1 LKTLSCPFCGSS
13 HQDIYDLYYDD
24 LHRLVYCKCGAQAGE
39 ADDEERAIALWNTRT
54 TFESQET
61 PMESLPCPFCGGQE
75 KEDYQQGKYFWVW
88 CKCGAQGSHAANKQE
103 AITLWNSRKAQSNT
117 GENLMQKI
125 IATVLL
131 LPVLTFGSP
140 GLAQVV
146 VDFQSQPTP
155 DPLLQVVKSAT
166 KDKNYSTTL
175 RVANNAV
182 KLFPD
187 LAAAYF
193 YRATALDK
201 LGQPEEARLDFEQ
214 AKKLYLSQLKSVKIS
229 AQEKNE
235 AWVKLG
241 MVEQYL
247 KLLKPQR

>member
-1 LKTLSCPFCGSS
+1 
-13 HQDIYDLYYDD
+13 
-24 LHRLVYCKCGAQAGE
+24 VYCKCGAQAGE
-39 ADDEERAIALWNTRT
+39 ADDEEGATALWNTRT
-54 TFESQET
+54 PVESQET

-88 CKCGAQGSHAANKQE
+88 CKCGAQGSHAANNKE
-103 AITLWNSRKAQSNT
+103 AIALWNSRKAQSNT

-140 GLAQVV
+140 GLAQVG
-146 VDFQSQPTP
+146 VDFQSQPTIEQ
-155 DPLLQVVKSAT
+155 LIQVVESAT
-166 KDKNYSTTL
+166 KDKNYSTAL